1 MPLRV
6 IVVPASYWE
15 KCYRMKVVIM
25 GCKCTAQG
33 LEVTDSETGHFFSFL
48 KIVVDKEGIQRP

>member
-1 MPLRV
+1 
-6 IVVPASYWE
+6 
-15 KCYRMKVVIM
+15 M